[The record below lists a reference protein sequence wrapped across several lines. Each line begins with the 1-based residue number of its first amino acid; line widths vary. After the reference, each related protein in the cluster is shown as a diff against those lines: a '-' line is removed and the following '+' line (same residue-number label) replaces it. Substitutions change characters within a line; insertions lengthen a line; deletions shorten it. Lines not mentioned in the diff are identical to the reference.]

1 MQKAIRSVRR
11 HAAEFLRRFRQHDYE
26 VMDGGLYFPRSRL
39 AACGA
44 YALRQA
50 DGSWQEVP
58 NLVTLQGREY
68 LLKTAL
74 GGQAAQAGWYLA
86 LFGSDYT
93 PTDALTAAAFPVA
106 AGEIVSATDGY
117 SDATRRPWQPG
128 PVSNAEMSNEASP
141 ATFNI
146 VTPRDAVD
154 VYGAA
159 LLSAQA
165 RGSTDGVLLSAA
177 RFRVRKQF
185 ENGEPV
191 VLRYRTYLLPE

>member
-1 MQKAIRSVRR
+1 M
-11 HAAEFLRRFRQHDYE
+11 
-26 VMDGGLYFPRSRL
+26 
-39 AACGA
+39 
-44 YALRQA
+44 
-50 DGSWQEVP
+50 
-58 NLVTLQGREY
+58 
-68 LLKTAL
+68 
-74 GGQAAQAGWYLA
+74 
-86 LFGSDYT
+86 
-93 PTDALTAAAFPVA
+93 A